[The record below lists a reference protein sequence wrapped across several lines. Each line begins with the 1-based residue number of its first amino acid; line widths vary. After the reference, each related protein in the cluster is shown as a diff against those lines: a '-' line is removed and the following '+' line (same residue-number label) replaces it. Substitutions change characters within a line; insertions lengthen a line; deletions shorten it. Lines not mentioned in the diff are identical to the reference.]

1 MSLPPDSRPGYSP
14 WSLIGAVLAL
24 AVLSGCR
31 TLPVQVSPQA
41 PELRFGGRV
50 DRGDAQGPRLAWGG
64 TSLTVRFT
72 GTSLG
77 LRLLD
82 LPKTEELAP
91 NRFRFSVDGAPFRD
105 LYVGEGRMLYRVAEG
120 LSQGEH
126 VLRLEKETE
135 SAVGETQFLG
145 LELDPGARV
154 LPAPP
159 GPTRRL
165 EFVGDSGLTG
175 FGIEGK
181 NEQCSFNVETQ
192 RISLTWAA
200 LTSRA
205 LGAED
210 SIVAFS
216 GKGVAVNYA
225 NDPTPTLPQLY
236 TRTLPYREDSRWDF
250 NAWVP
255 DAVVIQLGAND
266 FWKEHP
272 GEERFRNA
280 YRALVDGIRG
290 HYPRAHIVCV
300 LGSGIT
306 NSHPKDLNARSHART
321 LISSVVE
328 TLRQAGDSRVHF
340 AEVPPNPGDEGLG
353 CLWHPSRK
361 THQRTAEQMTPLLRD
376 LLGWK

>member
-1 MSLPPDSRPGYSP
+1 MSLAPDSWPGRVS
-14 WSLIGAVLAL
+14 WTQMGVVVAL

-31 TLPVQVSPQA
+31 TVPVQVSPQA
-41 PELRFGGRV
+41 PEMRFGGRV
-50 DRGDAQGPRLAWGG
+50 DRGDAQGPRLSWGG

-82 LPKTEELAP
+82 LPKVEEHAP

-105 LYVGEGRMLYRVAEG
+105 LYVGEGRMLYRVVEG
-120 LSQGEH
+120 LPEGEH

-135 SAVGETQFLG
+135 SSVGETQFLG
-145 LELDPGARV
+145 LELDPGAQL

-159 GPTRRL
+159 APTRRL
-165 EFVGDSGLTG
+165 EFIGDSGLTG
-175 FGIEGK
+175 YGIEGK

-192 RISLTWAA
+192 RSSLTWPA
-200 LTSRA
+200 LTARA
-205 LGAED
+205 LGAEAT
-210 SIVAFS
+210 IIAFS
-216 GKGVAVNYA
+216 GKGVAVNHA
-225 NDPTPTLPQLY
+225 NDPSPPLPRLY
-236 TRTLPYREDSRWDF
+236 ERTLPYRQDSRWDF
-250 NAWVP
+250 NSWVP

-290 HYPRAHIVCV
+290 HYPNAHIVCL
-300 LGSGIT
+300 LGSGI
-306 NSHPKDLNARSHART
+306 SDSYPKDLNARSHARV
-321 LISSVVE
+321 LISGVVE
-328 TLRQAGDSRVHF
+328 SLRQAGDSRVHF
-340 AEVPPNPGDEGLG
+340 AEVPPKLEDEGFG
-353 CLWHPSRK
+353 CVWHPSQK

>member
-1 MSLPPDSRPGYSP
+1 MGM
-14 WSLIGAVLAL
+14 VVL

-31 TLPVQVSPQA
+31 TVPVQVSPQSS
-41 PELRFGGRV
+41 ELRFSGRV
-50 DRGDAQGPRLAWGG
+50 DRREAQGPRIAWGG

-82 LPKTEELAP
+82 LPKVEEHAP

-105 LYVGEGRMLYRVAEG
+105 LYVGEGPMLYRVAEG
-120 LSQGEH
+120 LSEGEH

-135 SAVGETQFLG
+135 SVVGETRFLG
-145 LELDPGARV
+145 LELDPGARL

-159 GPTRRL
+159 ALMRRL
-165 EFVGDSGLTG
+165 EFIGDSGLTG
-175 FGIEGK
+175 YGIEGK
-181 NEQCSFNVETQ
+181 DEQCSFNVETQ
-192 RISLTWAA
+192 RSSLTWPTLTA
-200 LTSRA
+200 LA
-205 LGAED
+205 LGAEA
-210 SIVAFS
+210 SVIAFS

-236 TRTLPYREDSRWDF
+236 ERTLPHREDSRWDF
-250 NAWVP
+250 TSWVP

-272 GEERFRNA
+272 GEERFRTA

-290 HYPRAHIVCV
+290 HHPHAHIVCL
-300 LGSGIT
+300 LGSGISD
-306 NSHPKDLNARSHART
+306 SHPKDVQARTHARA

-328 TLRQAGDSRVHF
+328 SLRQAGDSRVHF
-340 AEVPPNPGDEGLG
+340 AEVPPKLEDEGFG
-353 CLWHPSRK
+353 CDWHPSRK
-361 THQRTAEQMTPLLRD
+361 THQRTAEQMTPFLRD